1 MYSIIVPVYNGE
13 KTVKALFQKTLAFF
27 NTQNLTFEMIF
38 VHDCGPDDSWNVLID
53 LKNENSNFIK
63 LIKLSRNF
71 GQHNA
76 IICGIEHA
84 NGNFIVTMDEDLQ
97 HNPEDIL
104 KLIQKQKENDFDVIY
119 GKYDERKHS
128 VIRNI
133 GSTVLK
139 KMISKGIP
147 DIHPDY
153 SAFRLIKA
161 DIAKALVSMQNSY
174 TFLDGYISWITTNC
188 SSCVVSHS
196 ERHGGVSS
204 YDFRKLVN
212 HTINIFVTFSNYP
225 LRILINSSI
234 LIFVLNLFFSG
245 YVITRKLIYDDLAIG
260 YPSLIIA
267 IGFGVALIM
276 LSIGII
282 GEYIYRIN
290 LKTTRKPNYFSISK
304 K

>member
-13 KTVKALFQKTLAFF
+13 KTVDALFQKTFLFF
-27 NTQNLTFEMIF
+27 SKQNLTFEMIF
-38 VHDCGPDDSWNVLID
+38 VYDCGPDNSWEVLIN
-53 LKNENSNFIK
+53 LKNKYPNSIK

-84 NGNFIVTMDEDLQ
+84 DGNFIVTMDEDLQ

-104 KLIQKQKENDFDVIY
+104 KLIQKQKQNDFDVIY
-119 GKYDERKHS
+119 GKYEERKHS
-128 VIRNI
+128 FIRNV

-139 KMISKGIP
+139 KMISRGIP

-161 DIAKALVSMQNSY
+161 DIAKALVAMQNSY
-174 TFLDGYISWITTNC
+174 TFLDGYISWVTTNC
-188 SSCVVSHS
+188 SSCIVSHS
-196 ERHGGVSS
+196 ERQGGVSS

-212 HTINIFVTFSNYP
+212 HTINIFVTFSNFP
-225 LRILINSSI
+225 LKILINTSI
-234 LIFVLNLFFSG
+234 IIFILNLFFSG
-245 YVITRKLIYDDLAIG
+245 YIITRKIILDDFAIG

-290 LKTTRKPNYFSISK
+290 LKTTRKPNYFSIIK